1 MASPATTKLGTTSG
15 VYVPVVLNIL
25 SILMFLRF
33 GSILGNIGL
42 LGFLG
47 LSLLLLFISTARID
61 LCLQDCLP

>member
-1 MASPATTKLGTTSG
+1 MPQPVSTKLGTTSG

-33 GSILGNIGL
+33 GSILGTIGL

-47 LSLLLLFISTARID
+47 QFCSTC
-61 LCLQDCLP
+61 LCAIMCPAN